1 VEATHPLDRALRRSR
16 ASVRQ
21 RLARLRANAWHI
33 AQCALAAGVAWL
45 VAADVLGHDTPFF
58 APIAAVLGLG
68 TSYGQRL
75 RRVAEVTL
83 GVAIGVFVADLFV
96 VQFGSGAWQLTVV
109 VALSMTTAF
118 LLDAGRLFIT
128 QAAVQSIVVVALVPG
143 PNAAFTR
150 WSDALIGGAVALV
163 AATLVPRAPLR
174 RPREQS
180 AVVVRK
186 IAQLLRAAAEVMA
199 DGDLDRA
206 VSLLADARATDVLI
220 RELQDASDEGLS
232 VVASSPFRLR
242 HREPLRRMA
251 ELVEPLDLA
260 MRNTRVLVR
269 RAAVAAYRREPVP
282 RAYAHVCADLA
293 DAADLVAAELEADR
307 MPSAARPAL
316 LEVAVGTSQVERT
329 RELSAEMVLGQ
340 MRSVVADLLRITG
353 LGVVESTDALP
364 PLASRATATRRC
376 GPTGLARL
384 RFVREPPPPPAAGHR
399 LARPRA
405 PAEPVR

>member
-1 VEATHPLDRALRRSR
+1 MDSTHPLDRALQRSR
-16 ASVRQ
+16 ASARQ
-21 RLARLRANAWHI
+21 RLARLRANSWHI
-33 AQCALAAGVAWL
+33 AQCAVAAGVAWL
-45 VAADVLGHDTPFF
+45 VAAEVFGHQTPFF

-75 RRVAEVTL
+75 RRVAEVTV

-96 VQFGSGAWQLTVV
+96 LLFGSGAWQLTVV

-118 LLDAGRLFIT
+118 LLDAGRLFVT
-128 QAAVQSIVVVALVPG
+128 QAAVQSIVVVTLLPEPG
-143 PNAAFTR
+143 AAFTR

-163 AATLVPRAPLR
+163 AATVVPRAPLR

-186 IAQLLRAAAEVMA
+186 IARLLRAASEVMA

-206 VSLLADARATDVLI
+206 MRLLADARTTDVLI

-242 HREPLRRMA
+242 HREPLRQMA

-269 RAAVAAYRREPVP
+269 RAAVAAYRGEPVP
-282 RAYAHVCADLA
+282 HAYAVVCGELA

-307 MPSAARPAL
+307 MPVAARPAL
-316 LEVAVGTSQVERT
+316 LDVAAASSRVERT
-329 RELSAEMVLGQ
+329 RALSAEMVLGQ

-364 PLASRATATRRC
+364 PLAS
-376 GPTGLARL
+376 
-384 RFVREPPPPPAAGHR
+384 
-399 LARPRA
+399 
-405 PAEPVR
+405 